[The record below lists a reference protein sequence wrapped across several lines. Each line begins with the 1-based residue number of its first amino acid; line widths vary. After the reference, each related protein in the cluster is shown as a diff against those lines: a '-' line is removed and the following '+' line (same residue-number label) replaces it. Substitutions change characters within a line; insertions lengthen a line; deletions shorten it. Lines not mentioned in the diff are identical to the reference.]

1 MICEII
7 YRNIAWIK
15 SILNLV
21 KVMYLIIESWGMYT
35 WTDGKYY
42 EVELVQNKMHGK
54 GKFVWPD
61 GKSYEEN
68 M

>member
-7 YRNIAWIK
+7 YRNSMNKI
-15 SILNLV
+15 NFEFF
-21 KVMYLIIESWGMYT
+21 KVIESWGMYT